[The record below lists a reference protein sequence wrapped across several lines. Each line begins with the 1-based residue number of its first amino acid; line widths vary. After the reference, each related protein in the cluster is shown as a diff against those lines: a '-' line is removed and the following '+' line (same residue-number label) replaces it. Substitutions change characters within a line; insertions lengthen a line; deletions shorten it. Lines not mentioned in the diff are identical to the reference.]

1 MQKFMNNGSST
12 LAPRRRY
19 FAVIKANK
27 GFGDAG
33 TSKNTEQIKVSKRGK
48 VASRLSREKQ
58 LAQLQA
64 EEREYQAAFQAKLA
78 ARQGGTSAAQQST
91 QSISTPTVQDDDDYS
106 SDVTVPEQITDRML
120 RRMLMF
126 SIGPVFLGFTL
137 FPLFYYLKK
146 VQEIDVPVWA
156 VYIVQTII
164 FGGGLLGISYGIIS
178 SSFDQRREGSL
189 LGWNEFKAN
198 LPLVLDRFR
207 KKD

>member
-1 MQKFMNNGSST
+1 M
-12 LAPRRRY
+12 
-19 FAVIKANK
+19 
-27 GFGDAG
+27 
-33 TSKNTEQIKVSKRGK
+33 
-48 VASRLSREKQ
+48 SREKQ

-64 EEREYQAAFQAKLA
+64 EEREYQAAFQARLA

-91 QSISTPTVQDDDDYS
+91 QSSVTPTFQDDDDDT
-106 SDVTVPEQITDRML
+106 SDIAVPEQITDRML

-146 VQEIDVPVWA
+146 VQDIDVPVWA

-189 LGWNEFKAN
+189 LGWNEFKTN
-198 LPLVLDRFR
+198 LPQVLDRFR
-207 KKD
+207 KKE

>member
-1 MQKFMNNGSST
+1 MVHMFIICFQQRTTIQLS
-12 LAPRRRY
+12 
-19 FAVIKANK
+19 ANH
-27 GFGDAG
+27 
-33 TSKNTEQIKVSKRGK
+33 THYYELLKVSKRGK
-48 VASRLSREKQ
+48 VASRMSREKQ

-64 EEREYQAAFQAKLA
+64 EEREYQAAFQARLA
-78 ARQGGTSAAQQST
+78 ARQGATSAAQQST
-91 QSISTPTVQDDDDYS
+91 QSSSTPTVQDDYDYS

-126 SIGPVFLGFTL
+126 SIGPLFLGFTL

-146 VQEIDVPVWA
+146 VQQVDVPVWA

-189 LGWNEFKAN
+189 LGWNEFKTN
-198 LPLVLDRFR
+198 LPSVLERFR
-207 KKD
+207 KKN

>member
-1 MQKFMNNGSST
+1 M
-12 LAPRRRY
+12 
-19 FAVIKANK
+19 
-27 GFGDAG
+27 
-33 TSKNTEQIKVSKRGK
+33 
-48 VASRLSREKQ
+48 SREKQ
-58 LAQLQA
+58 LEQLQA

-78 ARQGGTSAAQQST
+78 ARKQQGVSAAQP
-91 QSISTPTVQDDDDYS
+91 TPTTQNDDDNDYS

-146 VQEIDVPVWA
+146 VQDIDVPVWA

-178 SSFDQRREGSL
+178 SSFDQRRDGSL
-189 LGWNEFKAN
+189 LGWNEFKTN

>member
-1 MQKFMNNGSST
+1 M
-12 LAPRRRY
+12 
-19 FAVIKANK
+19 
-27 GFGDAG
+27 
-33 TSKNTEQIKVSKRGK
+33 
-48 VASRLSREKQ
+48 SREKQ

-78 ARQGGTSAAQQST
+78 ARQQQKGGTSPSSQATSSSIQQE
-91 QSISTPTVQDDDDYS
+91 DDDDYA

-146 VQEIDVPVWA
+146 VQDIDVPVWA

-189 LGWNEFKAN
+189 LGWNEFKTN

>member
-1 MQKFMNNGSST
+1 MFIICFQQRTTIQLS
-12 LAPRRRY
+12 
-19 FAVIKANK
+19 ANH
-27 GFGDAG
+27 
-33 TSKNTEQIKVSKRGK
+33 THYYELLKVSKRGK
-48 VASRLSREKQ
+48 VASRMSREKQ

-64 EEREYQAAFQAKLA
+64 EEREYQAAFQARLA
-78 ARQGGTSAAQQST
+78 ARQGATSAAQQST
-91 QSISTPTVQDDDDYS
+91 QSSSTPTVQDDYDYS

-126 SIGPVFLGFTL
+126 SIGPLFLGFTL

-146 VQEIDVPVWA
+146 VQQVDVPVWA

-189 LGWNEFKAN
+189 LGWNEFKTN
-198 LPLVLDRFR
+198 LPSVLERFR
-207 KKD
+207 KKN

>member
-1 MQKFMNNGSST
+1 M
-12 LAPRRRY
+12 
-19 FAVIKANK
+19 
-27 GFGDAG
+27 
-33 TSKNTEQIKVSKRGK
+33 
-48 VASRLSREKQ
+48 ASRLSREKQ

>member
-1 MQKFMNNGSST
+1 M
-12 LAPRRRY
+12 
-19 FAVIKANK
+19 
-27 GFGDAG
+27 
-33 TSKNTEQIKVSKRGK
+33 
-48 VASRLSREKQ
+48 SREKQ
-58 LAQLQA
+58 LEKLQA
-64 EEREYQAAFQAKLA
+64 EEREYQAAFQARLA
-78 ARQGGTSAAQQST
+78 ARQGT
-91 QSISTPTVQDDDDYS
+91 STPTAQSTPVQDDDDDYS

-178 SSFDQRREGSL
+178 SSFDQRRDGSL
-189 LGWNEFKAN
+189 LGWNEFKTN